1 MKPGVIKVTVSQIS
15 IICDCFPT
23 TRSEFK
29 DFPGGPVN
37 SDSVLPIQ
45 GAQVQSL
52 VGKLR
57 SHKPSSVGQE
67 KKGSPPKMK
76 VSEHMLC
83 KIIVDLCAYL
93 LIEKLERMFTF
104 FLEKII

>member
-52 VGKLR
+52 VGKL
-57 SHKPSSVGQE
+57 
-67 KKGSPPKMK
+67 
-76 VSEHMLC
+76 
-83 KIIVDLCAYL
+83 
-93 LIEKLERMFTF
+93 
-104 FLEKII
+104 